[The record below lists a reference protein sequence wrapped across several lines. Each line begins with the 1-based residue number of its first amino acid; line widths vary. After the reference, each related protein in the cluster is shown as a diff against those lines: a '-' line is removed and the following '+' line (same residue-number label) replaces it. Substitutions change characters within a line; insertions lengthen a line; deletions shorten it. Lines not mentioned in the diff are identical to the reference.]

1 MKSKVIALASV
12 LLLASGISTPASAA
26 EQKRLVIIDSGVN
39 TQLDWVKSSLV
50 EEACF
55 IEYGK
60 CPNGL
65 SSMTGTG
72 AANLVPSTVK
82 DKAMHHGN
90 QMYSVAVQAN
100 PGVQVVFI
108 RIVGMSATGYANS
121 YTTKALQLAL
131 DWTAANA
138 TRLNVG
144 AVSASIGRAY
154 SGDTCPIESLLGNTI
169 TDLTNRGIPVLISAG
184 NGGNKLKVDYPA
196 CIPAAIAVG
205 STDTPY
211 AMRGVSGWVT
221 PVMPSS
227 NGGSGLDIYAMGRWT
242 TQDLT
247 GQKAVSLGTSNATV
261 AVASKWTQALS
272 NGASISSLME
282 NLGKAYISL
291 KDVISKLFLI

>member
-12 LLLASGISTPASAA
+12 LLLAVGITTPASAA

-108 RIVGMSATGYANS
+108 RIVGMSATGYANRDRKS
-121 YTTKALQLAL
+121 
-131 DWTAANA
+131 
-138 TRLNVG
+138 TRLN
-144 AVSASIGRAY
+144 
-154 SGDTCPIESLLGNTI
+154 
-169 TDLTNRGIPVLISAG
+169 
-184 NGGNKLKVDYPA
+184 
-196 CIPAAIAVG
+196 
-205 STDTPY
+205 
-211 AMRGVSGWVT
+211 
-221 PVMPSS
+221 SS
-227 NGGSGLDIYAMGRWT
+227 H
-242 TQDLT
+242 
-247 GQKAVSLGTSNATV
+247 
-261 AVASKWTQALS
+261 
-272 NGASISSLME
+272 
-282 NLGKAYISL
+282 
-291 KDVISKLFLI
+291 